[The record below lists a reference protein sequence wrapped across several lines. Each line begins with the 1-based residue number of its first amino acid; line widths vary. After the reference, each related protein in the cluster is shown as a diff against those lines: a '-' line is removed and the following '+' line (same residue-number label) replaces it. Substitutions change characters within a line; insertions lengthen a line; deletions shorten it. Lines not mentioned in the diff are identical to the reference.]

1 MKKLIIIAVIISIVC
16 GGVLFLYLKRDKND
30 IHKASEFISQAD
42 SFYDKKEYS
51 QAVQSYKL
59 AINEDSTDYYPYI
72 KIAEIYSLKNRDE
85 DALEFLKSQKENV
98 FQKSKI
104 DGAIGKILFEQG
116 DYTQAIEY
124 LENAFADD
132 KMDVDITIDLA
143 KSYLI
148 FEDKKDKAVSVLNN
162 FSGSDE
168 DRVLIYYYLSILEF
182 QKDPNKAKS
191 LLNDALI
198 FTSKYQSKIED
209 LKIIYET
216 IEENTGSS
224 IYSKALLAYE
234 MINAQI
240 YYPVIE
246 IADQIQIEN
255 DEYYVSYLYEGISFL
270 RLGNLEKAKENLE
283 NASVLESEDASIFLF
298 LAQLYLSQN
307 DQKNMIEAYQSAI
320 NIDNDN
326 IEIRQDFVKGLLFF
340 KLYDQATTQLEE
352 LSQLDIPAK
361 YIYLS
366 DRANLLIYE
375 LNDNQTGGELC
386 LEVI

>member
-307 DQKNMIEAYQSAI
+307 DQKNMIEAYQ
-320 NIDNDN
+320 
-326 IEIRQDFVKGLLFF
+326 
-340 KLYDQATTQLEE
+340 
-352 LSQLDIPAK
+352 
-361 YIYLS
+361 
-366 DRANLLIYE
+366 
-375 LNDNQTGGELC
+375 
-386 LEVI
+386 